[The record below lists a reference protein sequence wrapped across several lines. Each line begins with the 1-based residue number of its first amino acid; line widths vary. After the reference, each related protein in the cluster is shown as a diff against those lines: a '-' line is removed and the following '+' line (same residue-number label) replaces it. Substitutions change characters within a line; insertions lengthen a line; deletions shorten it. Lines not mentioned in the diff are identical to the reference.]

1 MMMTGSAQSFI
12 GWFSPPVLS
21 SADATRRARSF
32 SVLAWSFFGVLT
44 VMLSAA
50 IVATPETFERRGT
63 SIVMVG
69 MLVLLLH
76 ALNRRGRTDVA
87 SWVLVLGLTGIVT
100 QRAWYTGGIHA
111 PVALFYVMFVL
122 LAAALL
128 GIRGSIL
135 TALACVVSATLLAGA
150 GLAGWLPPPAPGASM
165 AVAFVAITLGLAVTL
180 LSLTLLLRDT
190 AFLSTEDLVTM
201 FVHDIRSP
209 LTVIMARLS
218 MLRGDVA
225 DGTESAVHADAAMA
239 DAMRINRM
247 ANNLLDIGRLEA
259 TRLPLHRHPMDFAEL
274 ARSVVQSLRA
284 MDPTRRLEVIARVPV
299 VCDCDPE
306 LLRRVIENLVSNA
319 LKHTPPD
326 GHVLVRVDSGRGCVR
341 LSVQDEGRG
350 IPKDSRER
358 MFERYSASGMR
369 AESGHHSVGLGLAFC
384 KLAVGAHGGR
394 IWVEDAVPHGSTF
407 IVELPVHT

>member
-1 MMMTGSAQSFI
+1 MMTAPAQSLI

-21 SADATRRARSF
+21 SAEATRRARSF
-32 SVLAWSFFGVLT
+32 WVLAWSFFGLLA

-50 IVATPETFERRGT
+50 IIATPATFERRAT

-76 ALNRRGRTDVA
+76 ALNRRGRTEVA
-87 SWVLVLGLTGIVT
+87 SWILVLGLTGIVT

-111 PVALFYVMFVL
+111 PVALYYVIFVL
-122 LAAALL
+122 LAAGLL

-135 TALACVVSATLLAGA
+135 TALACVVSATLLAGV
-150 GLAGWLPPPAPGASM
+150 GLAGWLPPPPPGGSM

-180 LSLTLLLRDT
+180 LSLTLLLRERELLT
-190 AFLSTEDLVTM
+190 TEDLVTM

-209 LTVIMARLS
+209 LTVVMARLN
-218 MLRGDVA
+218 MLREDVA
-225 DGTESAVHADAAMA
+225 DGTESAEHADAAMA
-239 DAMRINRM
+239 DAMRISRM

-259 TRLPLHRHPMDFAEL
+259 ARLPLERRPMDIGEL
-274 ARSVVQSLRA
+274 ARSVVRSLRA
-284 MDPTRRLEVIARVPV
+284 VDPTRRLDVIARVPV
-299 VCDCDPE
+299 VCDCDAE

-319 LKHTPPD
+319 LKHTPPE
-326 GHVLVRVDSGRGCVR
+326 GHVLVRVASGDGCVR
-341 LSVQDEGRG
+341 LSVQDEESG

-358 MFERYSASGMR
+358 IFERYSASGMR
-369 AESGHHSVGLGLAFC
+369 AQSGHHSVGLGLAFC

-394 IWVEDAVPHGSTF
+394 IWVENAVPHGSTF
-407 IVELPVHT
+407 IVELPSHM

>member
-1 MMMTGSAQSFI
+1 MMTAPAQSLI

-21 SADATRRARSF
+21 SAEATRRARSF
-32 SVLAWSFFGVLT
+32 WVLAWSFFGLLA

-50 IVATPETFERRGT
+50 IIATPATFERRAT

-76 ALNRRGRTDVA
+76 ALNRRGRTEVA
-87 SWVLVLGLTGIVT
+87 SWILVLGLTGIVT

-111 PVALFYVMFVL
+111 PVALYYVIFVL
-122 LAAALL
+122 LAAGLL

-135 TALACVVSATLLAGA
+135 TALACVVSATLLAGV
-150 GLAGWLPPPAPGASM
+150 GLAGWLPPPPPGGSM

-180 LSLTLLLRDT
+180 LSLTLLLRERELLT
-190 AFLSTEDLVTM
+190 TEDLVTM

-209 LTVIMARLS
+209 LTVVMARLN
-218 MLRGDVA
+218 MLREDVA
-225 DGTESAVHADAAMA
+225 DGTESAEHADAAMA
-239 DAMRINRM
+239 DAMRISRM

-259 TRLPLHRHPMDFAEL
+259 ARLPLERRPMDIGEL
-274 ARSVVQSLRA
+274 ARSVVRSLRA
-284 MDPTRRLEVIARVPV
+284 VDPMRRLDVIARVPV
-299 VCDCDPE
+299 VCDCDAE

-319 LKHTPPD
+319 LKHTPPE
-326 GHVLVRVDSGRGCVR
+326 GHVLVRVASGDGCVR
-341 LSVQDEGRG
+341 LSVQDEGSG

-358 MFERYSASGMR
+358 IFERYSASGMR
-369 AESGHHSVGLGLAFC
+369 AQSGHHSVGLGLAFC

-394 IWVEDAVPHGSTF
+394 IWVENAVPRGSIF
-407 IVELPVHT
+407 IVELPSHM

>member
-1 MMMTGSAQSFI
+1 MTAPAQSLI

-21 SADATRRARSF
+21 SAEATRRARSF
-32 SVLAWSFFGVLT
+32 WVLAWSFFGLLA

-50 IVATPETFERRGT
+50 IIATPATFERRAT

-76 ALNRRGRTDVA
+76 ALNRRGRTEVA
-87 SWVLVLGLTGIVT
+87 SWILVLGLTGIVT

-111 PVALFYVMFVL
+111 PVALYYVIFVL
-122 LAAALL
+122 LAAGLL

-135 TALACVVSATLLAGA
+135 TALACVVSATLLAGV
-150 GLAGWLPPPAPGASM
+150 GLAGWLPPPPPGGSM

-180 LSLTLLLRDT
+180 LSLTLLLRERELLT
-190 AFLSTEDLVTM
+190 TEDLVTM

-209 LTVIMARLS
+209 LTVVMARLN
-218 MLRGDVA
+218 MLREDVA
-225 DGTESAVHADAAMA
+225 DGTESAEHADAAMA
-239 DAMRINRM
+239 DAMRISRM

-259 TRLPLHRHPMDFAEL
+259 ARLPLERRPMDIGDL
-274 ARSVVQSLRA
+274 ARSVVRSLRA
-284 MDPTRRLEVIARVPV
+284 VDPTRRLDVIARVPV
-299 VCDCDPE
+299 VCDCDAE

-319 LKHTPPD
+319 LKHTPPE
-326 GHVLVRVDSGRGCVR
+326 GHVLVRVASGDGCVR
-341 LSVQDEGRG
+341 LSVQDEGSG

-358 MFERYSASGMR
+358 IFERYSASGMR
-369 AESGHHSVGLGLAFC
+369 AQSGHHSVGLGLAFC

-394 IWVEDAVPHGSTF
+394 IWVENAVPHGSTF
-407 IVELPVHT
+407 IVELPSHM

>member
-1 MMMTGSAQSFI
+1 MTAPAQSLI

-21 SADATRRARSF
+21 SAEATRRARSF
-32 SVLAWSFFGVLT
+32 WVLAWSFFGLLA

-50 IVATPETFERRGT
+50 IIATPATFERRAT

-76 ALNRRGRTDVA
+76 ALNRRGRTEVA
-87 SWVLVLGLTGIVT
+87 SWILVLGLTGIVT

-111 PVALFYVMFVL
+111 PVALYYVIFVL
-122 LAAALL
+122 LAAGLL

-135 TALACVVSATLLAGA
+135 TALACVVSATLLAGV
-150 GLAGWLPPPAPGASM
+150 GLAGWLPPPPPGGSM

-180 LSLTLLLRDT
+180 LSLTLLLRERELLT
-190 AFLSTEDLVTM
+190 TEDLVTM

-209 LTVIMARLS
+209 LTVVMARLN
-218 MLRGDVA
+218 MLREDVA
-225 DGTESAVHADAAMA
+225 DGTESAEHADAAMA
-239 DAMRINRM
+239 DAMRISRM

-259 TRLPLHRHPMDFAEL
+259 ARLPLERRPMDIGDL
-274 ARSVVQSLRA
+274 ARSVVRSLRA
-284 MDPTRRLEVIARVPV
+284 VDPTRRLDVIARVPV
-299 VCDCDPE
+299 VCDCDAE

-319 LKHTPPD
+319 LKHTPPE
-326 GHVLVRVDSGRGCVR
+326 GHVLVRVASGDGCVR
-341 LSVQDEGRG
+341 LSVQDEESG

-358 MFERYSASGMR
+358 IFERYSASGMR
-369 AESGHHSVGLGLAFC
+369 AQSGHHSVGLGLAFC

-394 IWVEDAVPHGSTF
+394 IWVENAVPHGSTF
-407 IVELPVHT
+407 IVELPSHM

>member
-1 MMMTGSAQSFI
+1 MMTSPAQSLI

-21 SADATRRARSF
+21 SAEATRRARSF
-32 SVLAWSFFGVLT
+32 WVLAWSFFGLLA

-50 IVATPETFERRGT
+50 IIATPATFQRRGA

-69 MLVLLLH
+69 TLVLLLH
-76 ALNRRGRTDVA
+76 ALNRRGRTEVA
-87 SWVLVLGLTGIVT
+87 SWILVLGLTGIVT

-122 LAAALL
+122 LAAGLL

-150 GLAGWLPPPAPGASM
+150 GLAGWLLPPAPGDSM
-165 AVAFVAITLGLAVTL
+165 AVAFVAITLALAVTL
-180 LSLTLLLRDT
+180 LSLTLLLRERELLT
-190 AFLSTEDLVTM
+190 TEDLVTM

-209 LTVIMARLS
+209 LTVVMARLN
-218 MLRGDVA
+218 MLREEVA
-225 DGTESAVHADAAMA
+225 DGTESAEHADAAMA

-259 TRLPLHRHPMDFAEL
+259 TGLPLQRRPMDIGEL
-274 ARSVVQSLRA
+274 ARSVVRSLRT
-284 MDPTRRLEVIARVPV
+284 MDPTRHLDVIARVPV
-299 VCDCDPE
+299 VCDCDTE

-319 LKHTPPD
+319 LKHTPPE
-326 GHVLVRVDSGRGCVR
+326 GHVLVRVASGDGCVR
-341 LSVQDEGRG
+341 LSVQDEGPG

-358 MFERYSASGMR
+358 IFERYSASGMR
-369 AESGHHSVGLGLAFC
+369 AQSGHHSVGLGLAFC
-384 KLAVGAHGGR
+384 KLAVAAHGGR
-394 IWVEDAVPHGSTF
+394 IWVENAVPHGSTF
-407 IVELPVHT
+407 VVELPSHM

>member
-1 MMMTGSAQSFI
+1 MMTAPAQSLI

-21 SADATRRARSF
+21 SAEATRRARSF
-32 SVLAWSFFGVLT
+32 WVLAWSFFGLLA

-50 IVATPETFERRGT
+50 IIATPATFERRAT

-76 ALNRRGRTDVA
+76 ALNRRGRTEVA
-87 SWVLVLGLTGIVT
+87 SWILVLGLTGIVT

-111 PVALFYVMFVL
+111 PVALYYVIFVL
-122 LAAALL
+122 LAAGLL

-135 TALACVVSATLLAGA
+135 TALACVVSATLLAGV
-150 GLAGWLPPPAPGASM
+150 GLAGWLPPPPPGGSM

-180 LSLTLLLRDT
+180 LSLTLLLRERELLT
-190 AFLSTEDLVTM
+190 TEDLVTM

-209 LTVIMARLS
+209 LTVVMARLN
-218 MLRGDVA
+218 MLREDVA
-225 DGTESAVHADAAMA
+225 DGTESAEHADAAMA

-259 TRLPLHRHPMDFAEL
+259 ARLPLERRPMDIGEL
-274 ARSVVQSLRA
+274 ARSVVRSLRA
-284 MDPTRRLEVIARVPV
+284 VDPTRRLDVIARVPV
-299 VCDCDPE
+299 VCDCDAE

-319 LKHTPPD
+319 LKHTPPE
-326 GHVLVRVDSGRGCVR
+326 GHVLVRVASGDGCVR
-341 LSVQDEGRG
+341 LSVQDEGSG

-358 MFERYSASGMR
+358 IFERYSASGMR
-369 AESGHHSVGLGLAFC
+369 AQSGHHSVGLGLAFC
-384 KLAVGAHGGR
+384 KLAVSAHGGR
-394 IWVEDAVPHGSTF
+394 IWVENAVPHGSTF
-407 IVELPVHT
+407 IVELPSHM